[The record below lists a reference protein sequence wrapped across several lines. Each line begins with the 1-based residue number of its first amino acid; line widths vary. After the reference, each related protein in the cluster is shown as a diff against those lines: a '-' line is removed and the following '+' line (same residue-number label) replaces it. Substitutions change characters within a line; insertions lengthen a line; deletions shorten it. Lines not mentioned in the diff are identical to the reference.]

1 MKKSIWGLCALM
13 LSCLHAQA
21 LELPE
26 IIGPNMML
34 QQQTQARLWGWAQ
47 KGSTVEVSTSWST
60 DSYQAKAD
68 SKTGRWDV
76 QVQTPAASYTAQ
88 QLIIKGDGQTLTLD
102 NVLIGEVWFCSGQSN
117 MEMPL
122 RGFWNCPVEGA
133 LDAVATSG
141 QYRRSIR
148 VATVPK
154 IAADEPQDRVP
165 GRWQECVPQNAGEF
179 SALGF
184 FFARTLT
191 DLLDVPVGI
200 INCSWGGST
209 VEGWLPREI
218 LETYPDGIVPF
229 NDGDWMRKMVMYNGM
244 LHPLA
249 GYSVKGFLWNQGE
262 SNIGRHEMYLDR
274 FTAMTNLW
282 RKMWNDDTLPIY
294 TVELPPYW
302 YDDVDGQNGPDFRVV
317 QHQIAH
323 TLPHSG
329 CVCTTD
335 LCYPYETKQI
345 HGTKKFEI
353 GQRMAYMAAARDYKM
368 YWIHAEAPELERTR
382 IVEAKPADVQYIAG
396 SAVAANPNAKGKIV
410 QLYFSNAIDG
420 FDRLSDIE
428 GFEAQD
434 ATGAWHNA
442 IVWAE
447 SAWDDPDYQGCILKL
462 ACPEANDI
470 QAIRYNYHNFT
481 TTALHNM
488 WGLPVVPF
496 LTKL

>member
-1 MKKSIWGLCALM
+1 MKKTLLGLCALM
-13 LSCLHAQA
+13 LAGLEAQA

-34 QQQTQARLWGWAQ
+34 QQQAQARLWGWA
-47 KGSTVEVSTSWST
+47 KGGSTVEVSTSWST

-76 QVQTPAASYTAQ
+76 EVQTPAASYAAQ
-88 QLIIKGDGQTLTLD
+88 QLTIRGDGQTVTLD

-133 LDAVATSG
+133 LNAVATSG
-141 QYRRSIR
+141 QYQRSIR

-154 IAADEPQDRVP
+154 IAADVPQDRVA
-165 GRWQECVPQNAGEF
+165 GRWQECCPQTAAEF
-179 SALGF
+179 SALGY

-218 LETYPDGIVPF
+218 LETYPDGLVPF

-244 LHPLA
+244 LAPLA
-249 GYSVKGFLWNQGE
+249 GYTVKGFLWNQGE
-262 SNIGRHEMYLDR
+262 SNIGRDGMYAAR
-274 FTAMTNLW
+274 FTDMVNLW
-282 RKMWNDDTLPIY
+282 RKLWNDDKLPIY

-302 YDDVDGQNGPDFRVV
+302 YDNVEGTNGPDFRVV

-323 TLPHSG
+323 TLPYSG

-335 LCYPYETKQI
+335 LCYPHETKQI
-345 HGTKKFEI
+345 HGTKKLEI
-353 GQRMAYMAAARDYKM
+353 GQRMAYMAAARDYGM
-368 YWIHAEAPELERTR
+368 SWIHAEAPEFDHAK
-382 IVEAKPADVQYIAG
+382 VVDAKPGDARVIAG
-396 SAVAANPNAKGKIV
+396 SAVATNADAKGRIV
-410 QLYFSNAIDG
+410 ELYFTEARDG
-420 FDRLSDIE
+420 FDRLSDIQ

-434 ATGAWHNA
+434 ADGQWHDA
-442 IVWAE
+442 IVWAD
-447 SAWDDPDYQGCILKL
+447 SNNSGCLLKL
-462 ACPEANDI
+462 ACPEAGEI
-470 QAIRYNYHNFT
+470 KAIRYNYHNFT
-481 TTALHNM
+481 TTSLHNM

-496 LTKL
+496 ITTL